1 MKSSLYLFAA
11 LKSLFKVFSYIFQVL
26 FQFRSCF
33 RQQHPVK
40 RAIQKEKLRWFS
52 EKDDNECPEKKLSI
66 PAAGKTVRFSKSH
79 RNVPCPEIKL

>member
-1 MKSSLYLFAA
+1 M
-11 LKSLFKVFSYIFQVL
+11 FSYILQVL

-79 RNVPCPEIKL
+79 RNVPPPEIKL